1 MHLLSFKDLYR
12 LASDFQVSYW
22 TGVVCGILMLL
33 LFLYPIRKYFF
44 AYNGWGKMRQWFD
57 VHVVLGSAMALLL
70 VYHTN
75 FLHVRSINGKFAF
88 YSILVVVVSGVFG
101 RYLLRHLHKSK
112 FWHDSF
118 NLWHVGHVPVIYM
131 ALLFV
136 LVHVYAI
143 HVY

>member
-12 LASDFQVSYW
+12 LASDFRVSYW
-22 TGVVCGILMLL
+22 TGVVCGTLMLL
-33 LFLYPIRKYFF
+33 LFLYPVRKYFF

-57 VHVVLGSAMALLL
+57 AHVVLGSVMMLLL

-75 FLHVRSINGKFAF
+75 FLSVRSLNGKFAF
-88 YSILVVVVSGVFG
+88 YSILLVVISGIFG
-101 RYLLRHLHKSK
+101 RYLQQYLRKSK
-112 FWHDSF
+112 IWHDSF
-118 NLWHVGHVPVIYM
+118 NLWPVGHVPVIYM

-143 HVY
+143 HIY